1 MKRSGFTM
9 IELIFVIVILGI
21 LAAVAI
27 PKLAATRDD
36 AKAST
41 GATEVAGLLT
51 ELGTYYTGHG
61 TLATKISDI
70 TNIKTKEVGSTIL
83 ADSGTITYQDDS
95 APQQDCIVVTVNK
108 VADGNI
114 SVIAGTGTSGMCKGV
129 QAAVA
134 KTLKSTD
141 KLATAKEVVFGGS
154 SNLAY

>member
-21 LAAVAI
+21 LASVAI

-61 TLATKISDI
+61 TLAAKISDI
-70 TNIKTKEVGSTIL
+70 TNIKTKETATTVL
-83 ADSGTITYQDDS
+83 ANSGTITYQDDAS
-95 APQQDCIVVTVNK
+95 TPADCVVITMNSVS
-108 VADGNI
+108 DGNI
-114 SVIAGTGTSGMCKGV
+114 SVKAGTGTSGMCVGI
-129 QAAVA
+129 QSAIA

-141 KLATAKEVVFGGS
+141 KLATAKVVVFGGS
-154 SNLAY
+154 SSLAY